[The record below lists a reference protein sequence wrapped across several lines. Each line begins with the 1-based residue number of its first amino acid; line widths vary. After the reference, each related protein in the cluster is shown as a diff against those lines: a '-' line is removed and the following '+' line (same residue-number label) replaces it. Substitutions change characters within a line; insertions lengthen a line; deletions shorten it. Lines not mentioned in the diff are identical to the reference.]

1 MKRFLVALIPILAL
15 GACAAAPEPAS
26 IAGKQW
32 VAEGMGDG
40 DPKDRPRLEFVA
52 DGRLAGFTGCNMLS
66 GRWRQE
72 GAEVKLEGLV
82 ATKRGCLGPGGALE
96 RRFLAAV
103 NESARLTLEG
113 GKLVAQGASGERLV
127 FSRGQSPL

>member
-1 MKRFLVALIPILAL
+1 MKRLLLAFIPVLAL

-26 IAGKQW
+26 VSGRKW
-32 VAEGMGDG
+32 VVEGMEAA
-40 DPKDRPRLEFVA
+40 DPKDRPRIEFVA

-72 GAEVKLEGLV
+72 GAEVKVEGLLV
-82 ATKRGCLGPGGALE
+82 TKRGCMGPGGDFE

-103 NESARLTLEG
+103 NEKARVTLEG
-113 GKLVAQGASGERLV
+113 GKLVAQGANGERLV
-127 FSRGQSPL
+127 FSESASG